1 MKMLKWIAVV
11 AGVLLAVLIVAGVTL
26 RFMGRGRL
34 NRAPDVAVVPVP
46 AATDAEALARG
57 EHLVHNVSVCVGCH
71 GPNLEGEVFIEGAP
85 IGYIPAPNLTAGA
98 GGVGGQMSDE
108 QWTAA
113 LRHGVGHDGRA
124 LAGMPSNAYAHMSD
138 ADLSAVIGYLKQL
151 PPVDNDLGPRRF
163 QFPGTV
169 LFGVLGANTLPVN
182 IIDHGAVAASAGST
196 APAAEPTAAYGEYLV
211 NIAVC
216 HDCHA
221 ANLAG
226 NTDPNGPPMGP
237 NITPGGRLADYNENQ
252 FLAFMRSGTT
262 PDGRKVSDEMPW
274 MEYQGMT
281 DAELQ
286 AIFAYVSGLEAV
298 ADNE

>member
-1 MKMLKWIAVV
+1 MKVLKWVAIIAG
-11 AGVLLAVLIVAGVTL
+11 ALLAVLIVAALVL
-26 RFMGRGRL
+26 HFMGRSRL
-34 NRAPDVAVVPVP
+34 NRAPEVAVVVP
-46 AATDAEALARG
+46 APATDPDAVARG
-57 EHLVHNVSVCVGCH
+57 EHLVHSVGACIGCH
-71 GPNLEGEVFIEGAP
+71 GANLEGTVFIEGAP
-85 IGYIPAPNLTAGA
+85 IGYIPAPNLTSGA
-98 GGVGGQMSDE
+98 GGIGGQMSDE
-108 QWTAA
+108 QWAAA

-124 LAGMPSNAYAHMSD
+124 LAGMPSNAYTHMSD
-138 ADLSAVIGYLKQL
+138 ADLSAVIAYLKQV

-169 LFGVLGANTLPVN
+169 LFGVLGANALPVN
-182 IIDHGAVAASAGST
+182 IIDHEAVGGGAI
-196 APAAEPTAAYGEYLV
+196 AAEPTAAYGEYLV

-274 MEYQGMT
+274 IEYQGMT

-286 AIFAYVSGLEAV
+286 AIFAYVSGLAAV